1 MNDKVISL
9 LCGVIFSLGLVVSGM
24 TNPSKV
30 IGFLSITHNWDAS
43 LMFVMGGAILIFAP
57 FFYFLKNKEVSAL
70 GMKIELP
77 SKQDIDKKL
86 LIGSALFGVGWG
98 LVGLCPGPSISALTS
113 PGISGLTMF
122 NPIVIIFL
130 LSMAIGIVVNKNLG
144 VTVKTNRPVVEEAP
158 AVEAPVEVT
167 KEAPAEEASSD
178 IVDIEVLQKQQIKI
192 KIK

>member
-70 GMKIELP
+70 GIEIELP
-77 SKQDIDKKL
+77 SKQAVDKKL
-86 LIGSALFGVGWG
+86 VIGAALFGVGWG

-113 PGISGLTMF
+113 PGISGFGMF
-122 NPIVIIFL
+122 DPIVIIFL
-130 LSMAIGIVVNKNLG
+130 FSMAIGILVNKNL
-144 VTVKTNRPVVEEAP
+144 
-158 AVEAPVEVT
+158 
-167 KEAPAEEASSD
+167 
-178 IVDIEVLQKQQIKI
+178 LQKTMQNKN
-192 KIK
+192 